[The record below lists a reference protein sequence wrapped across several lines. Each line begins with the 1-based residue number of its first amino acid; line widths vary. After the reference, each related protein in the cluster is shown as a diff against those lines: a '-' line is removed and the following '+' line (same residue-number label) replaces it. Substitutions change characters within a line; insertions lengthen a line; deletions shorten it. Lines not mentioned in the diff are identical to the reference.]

1 MSQKVS
7 ETNLSLEG
15 KYLFLLALVFGAR
28 AYGFWEIRIHFGLY
42 FSIFLSST

>member
-15 KYLFLLALVFGAR
+15 KYLFLLVLVFGAR
-28 AYGFWEIRIHFGLY
+28 AYKFWEIRIHFGLY

>member
-15 KYLFLLALVFGAR
+15 KYLFLLVLVLELGHTGFGR
-28 AYGFWEIRIHFGLY
+28 
-42 FSIFLSST
+42 